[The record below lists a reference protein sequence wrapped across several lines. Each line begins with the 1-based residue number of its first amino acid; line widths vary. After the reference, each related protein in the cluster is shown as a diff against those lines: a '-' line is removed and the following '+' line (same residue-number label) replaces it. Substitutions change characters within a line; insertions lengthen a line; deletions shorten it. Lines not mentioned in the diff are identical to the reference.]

1 MVDEVCDILVKTLGV
16 FGGYFLSES
25 YFDLSNDFILST
37 SSKLRVYLW
46 AYTSFKLLFYNKKLG
61 FYTENSLPNN
71 YINNKFLI

>member
-37 SSKLRVYLW
+37 SSKLRL
-46 AYTSFKLLFYNKKLG
+46 
-61 FYTENSLPNN
+61 
-71 YINNKFLI
+71 